1 MRNRNGSFPSLTCQT
16 CSLLLDK
23 PSPCPS
29 FSSSFVFHRS
39 ARGIGRSRWWAD
51 RTSPRRNRL
60 WRSIC
65 RDPRAVWPTRRISWN
80 KRNTPPFN
88 RHSNSNSNFHF
99 VRSNNPPPL
108 LVFISLGSPWHS
120 HLRYSLPETWGIG
133 WGDGGSPR
141 ASNSGISSRS
151 NGVSAPDSPSRGYK
165 ARFFFF
171 FFFNW

>member
-1 MRNRNGSFPSLTCQT
+1 MVRFPHSLVKLALYNSINRHPVQA
-16 CSLLLDK
+16 
-23 PSPCPS
+23 SPLPS
-29 FSSSFVFHRS
+29 FSIVQPEVLVGHVGGQIVRRLEEIGYGDRFVGILERYGQRDEYLEIRETHHRLT
-39 ARGIGRSRWWAD
+39 A
-51 RTSPRRNRL
+51 
-60 WRSIC
+60 
-65 RDPRAVWPTRRISWN
+65 
-80 KRNTPPFN
+80 
-88 RHSNSNSNFHF
+88 NSNSNFHF

-165 ARFFFF
+165 GRFFFF